1 MINYKENLK
10 KVKEIGTKI
19 GIKWG
24 EVGFAV
30 KDLAAGMDIEQEHN
44 SDKQTDV
51 VDTEE
56 DLAKIALAH
65 LKESP
70 RYYEKLKK
78 LEDSILE
85 HIKDRTVTPDH
96 FNALIFESMPES
108 VRNRV
113 RRRINAVGE
122 ISKNHTDN
130 KTGHSDTQPP
140 KFAARVQPKRKP
152 VNQQSHGT
160 AKAAQRRST
169 RTQERDR
176 NV

>member
-1 MINYKENLK
+1 MSYKQKLK
-10 KVKEIGTKI
+10 TVKQIGSKI
-19 GIKWG
+19 GIDWTKSQ
-24 EVGFAV
+24 FTV
-30 KDLAAGMDIEQEHN
+30 KELAEGMDIEQEHN

-51 VDTEE
+51 VDNEE

-70 RYYEKLKK
+70 KYYHKLKK
-78 LEDSILE
+78 LEESILE
-85 HIKDRTVTPDH
+85 HIKDKTVTPDH

-113 RRRINAVGE
+113 RRRINAIGD

-130 KTGHSDTQPP
+130 KTGHSDTELP

-152 VNQQSHGT
+152 INQQSHGT
-160 AKAAQRRST
+160 SKAAQKRST